1 MYDDILLPTDGSDG
15 IERVAANAIHL
26 ARENGATLHVLHVV
40 DTDTVALDPHSQG
53 LTDELEAAGRA
64 SVAAIHDRA
73 AEAGVYC
80 VEEVRYGS
88 PAEEILTYAD
98 ENDVDLVVIGTHGR
112 HGVRRALIGSVAERV
127 VRNSETPVL
136 TVRTLPAE
144 SE

>member
-1 MYDDILLPTDGSDG
+1 MYENLLLPTDGSDG

-26 ARENGATLHVLHVV
+26 ARVNGATLHVLHVV
-40 DTDTVALDPHSQG
+40 DTDTVALDPHSKRLAAG
-53 LTDELEAAGRA
+53 LEAAGRA

-73 AEAGVYC
+73 AEAGIYS
-80 VEEVRYGS
+80 VEAVRYGN
-88 PAEEILTYAD
+88 PDEEILTYAD
-98 ENDVDLVVIGTHGR
+98 ENDVDIIVIGTHGR